1 MNKGVSKQFHKKP
14 QEVKFQPL
22 DPIEIKLDPKDDTA
36 EYGQKLDE
44 FANTLS
50 PDAQKEVDRINF
62 VESFNPQPKKGK
74 K

>member
-1 MNKGVSKQFHKKP
+1 MNKGVSKQFNKKLSEAYSHSE
-14 QEVKFQPL
+14 EVRKIVHP
-22 DPIEIKLDPKDDTA
+22 EIT
-36 EYGQKLDE
+36 EEE
-44 FANTLS
+44 FGNTLS